1 MFHRSGHRDEDGRSL
16 RDDLDAL
23 QGDVARIA
31 QHFGRLMG
39 DAGSDG
45 ARAAREQF
53 DDVRDRLESLAQNVG
68 GRGYA
73 MARETVQERPVVA
86 VLGALALGYALA
98 TLLRRR

>member
-1 MFHRSGHRDEDGRSL
+1 MFQRSGDRDDQGRSL

-23 QGDVARIA
+23 QADVARIA

-39 DAGSDG
+39 DAGGDG
-45 ARAAREQF
+45 ARVAREQF
-53 DDVRDRLESLAQNVG
+53 DDVRDRLESIAQNFG
-68 GRGYA
+68 GRGYT

-98 TLLRRR
+98 MLLRRR